1 MPFISF
7 IVTYHNEPPAL
18 LRPCVESILRVPLT
32 PEEREVIVV
41 DDGSRESAEAWL
53 REVHPDLIY
62 ERQEQAGLSVARNRG
77 MACSRGRYLQF
88 VDADDCLLPRAY
100 SRVVKLLRNGAP
112 DAVLFHLTTQ
122 HKDSDRQPKA
132 SMTSG
137 PDFLRRH
144 NLRAAAVGYAFS
156 RKALGELR
164 FHPGIFH
171 EDELFTPQAFLR
183 FRKLCATDIA
193 PYFYR
198 QHSGT
203 ITRTASVEHLQKRR
217 QDIRFALKELSNLH
231 EPMLDRRIHQLV
243 TDILW
248 GECSR
253 TSSLS
258 GLKECL
264 QWCRREG
271 FLPLPLRLYSVRYL
285 LTALA
290 ARLCP

>member
-1 MPFISF
+1 MPLISF

-18 LRPCVESILRVPLT
+18 LRPCVESILRVPMP
-32 PEEREVIVV
+32 PEEREIIVV
-41 DDGSRESAEAWL
+41 DDGSRDCAEAWL
-53 REVHPDLIY
+53 HDMHPDLIY

-77 MACSRGRYLQF
+77 MACARGRYLQF

-100 SRVVKLLRNGAP
+100 GRVVELLRNGVP
-112 DAVLFHLTTQ
+112 DAVLFQMTT
-122 HKDSDRQPKA
+122 HRKDSDRRPKA
-132 SMTSG
+132 NMTSG
-137 PDFLRRH
+137 TDFLRLH
-144 NLRAAAVGYAFS
+144 NLRAAAQGYVFS
-156 RKALGELR
+156 REALGELH

-183 FRKLCATDIA
+183 FHKLCATDIA

-217 QDIRFALKELSNLH
+217 RDIRFVLKELRSLH

-243 TDILW
+243 TDVLW
-248 GECSR
+248 GECR
-253 TSSLS
+253 RASSLS
-258 GLKECL
+258 GLTENL
-264 QWCRREG
+264 RWCRREG
-271 FLPLPLRLYSVRYL
+271 FLPLPLRPYSARYF

-290 ARLCP
+290 TRLFL